1 MISSA
6 TVKFPTITSV
16 KPGSYDTAPI
26 PRWSCSRTMPARS
39 QRSTSPDNG
48 AVTYDI
54 TSGASF
60 SGTLV
65 GSDTLVVSGGGDL
78 DVASTC
84 SGSVQVDDT
93 STLEFSAA
101 LQVRRHSLGPR
112 RAPRGTIRF
121 DGGPTGP
128 ITVVNPSDTVV
139 AQRGSDSWIV
149 SIRALHA
156 SRQCERA
163 LPGGL
168 GDLWRRQQ
176 QSQWRRLYADSL
188 LIAQTL
194 VGNS

>member
-1 MISSA
+1 
-6 TVKFPTITSV
+6 
-16 KPGSYDTAPI
+16 
-26 PRWSCSRTMPARS
+26 MPARS

-84 SGSVQVDDT
+84 SGSVQGVDPGVQRRVCRCGDIRW
-93 STLEFSAA
+93 A
-101 LQVRRHSLGPR
+101 LDG
-112 RAPRGTIRF
+112 APGGTIRF
-121 DGGPTGP
+121 DGGSTGP
-128 ITVVNPSDTVV
+128 ITVVNPTDTVV
-139 AQRGSDSWIV
+139 AQRGSGSWIV
-149 SIRALHA
+149 SIRELHA

-176 QSQWRRLYADSL
+176 QSQRRCSL
-188 LIAQTL
+188 R
-194 VGNS
+194 G